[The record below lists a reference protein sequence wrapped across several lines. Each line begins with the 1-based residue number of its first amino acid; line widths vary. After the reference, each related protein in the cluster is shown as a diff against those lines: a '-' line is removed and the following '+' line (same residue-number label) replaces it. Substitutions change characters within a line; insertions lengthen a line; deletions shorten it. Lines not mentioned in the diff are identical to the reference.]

1 MQILTKIEDIRQ
13 ELLVIRTSAKKIA
26 LVPTMGYLHEGHLS
40 LVDVAKANADVVVMS
55 IFVNPTQ
62 FAPNEDLMRYPRDI
76 ERDERLARERG

>member
-40 LVDVAKANADVVVMS
+40 LVDVAKVNADVVVMS
-55 IFVNPTQ
+55 ILSIRLN
-62 FAPNEDLMRYPRDI
+62 LPRTKT
-76 ERDERLARERG
+76 